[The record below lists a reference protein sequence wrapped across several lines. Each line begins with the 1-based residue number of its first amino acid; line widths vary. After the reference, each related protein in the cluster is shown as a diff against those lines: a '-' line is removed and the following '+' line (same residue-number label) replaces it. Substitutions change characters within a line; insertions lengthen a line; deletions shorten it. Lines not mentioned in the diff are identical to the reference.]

1 MLKQQPHV
9 LRHSI
14 KEMHVFDCLLSK
26 HLRRYWMPR
35 FERSIAELEA
45 QLAACPQDGSAAR
58 LSRSLSAKILDR
70 KDHLAI
76 VQARRRSTSL
86 RRYEQYFADRTSAA
100 RSEVEWFGEITP
112 AYALL
117 PAEGF
122 RAILSV
128 YADASFIFLM
138 RDPVDRLWSALKM
151 RHEDDPHLDPI
162 ATFEDALRTEWI
174 VRRSAY
180 EETLSVL
187 DEVVPPA
194 QQLVVF
200 YEDLFGP
207 SSSALGRMGEFL
219 GIEHIEADRST
230 VRTQGWARRAAPGAG
245 GAGRADVPAHL
256 PVGPRPLRSSSRP
269 VAGTYGRGG
278 LSPTS
283 GPRPRPPSAPRRGRP
298 CRWRCSRC
306 WPRTGGCG
314 PSAGRRRPGSAPGPA
329 RRTGPARR

>member
-1 MLKQQPHV
+1 MAVARYYVGVGGQKCGTGWLSSMLKQQPHV

-14 KEMHVFDCLLSK
+14 KEMHVFDCLLSR

-100 RSEVEWFGEITP
+100 KSEVAWFGEITP

-128 YADASFIFLM
+128 YPDASFIFLM

-151 RHEDDPHLDPI
+151 RHQDDPHLDPV

-180 EETLSVL
+180 EETLSIL
-187 DEVVPPA
+187 DQVVPPA

-200 YEDLFGP
+200 YEDLFSPTG
-207 SSSALGRMGEFL
+207 SALGRMGEFL
-219 GIEHIEADRST
+219 GIEHIEADPST
-230 VRTQGWARRAAPGAG
+230 VRNQGGPGELPPELAQRAVRTFLPTYRSVLDRF
-245 GAGRADVPAHL
+245 GRVPDRWQERL
-256 PVGPRPLRSSSRP
+256 VEVG
-269 VAGTYGRGG
+269 
-278 LSPTS
+278 
-283 GPRPRPPSAPRRGRP
+283 
-298 CRWRCSRC
+298 
-306 WPRTGGCG
+306 
-314 PSAGRRRPGSAPGPA
+314 
-329 RRTGPARR
+329 